1 MRSSI
6 GRASLF
12 VGGVVICAWCYLFV
26 TATSMGSGPLFVLE
40 EGISHVTGIPFGVV
54 TLATGLFLLALA
66 AVLRAPVGPGTLFV
80 PAMFGLAVS
89 LLEPFTPTI
98 TGTFP
103 RVALFLVATH
113 VMMLGAAMVVCA
125 SFGASAVDAVMIG
138 LARLS
143 RRSQARV
150 RIVMEVVLAAGG
162 IALGGRAG
170 LGTVVAA
177 LTVGHSFDF
186 WARLLPAPAPLPTR
200 VRLPRRRRLDEPP
213 ARVPG

>member
-1 MRSSI
+1 MRSST
-6 GRASLF
+6 GRACLF

-40 EGISHVTGIPFGVV
+40 EGISHVTGVPFGVV

-80 PAMFGLAVS
+80 PALFGLAVS
-89 LLEPFTPTI
+89 VFEPFTPTV
-98 TGTFP
+98 TGTVA

-150 RIVMEVVLAAGG
+150 RIVMEVLLAAVG

-170 LGTVVAA
+170 LGTAVAA

-186 WARLLPAPAPLPTR
+186 WARLLPSPVAVPTR
-200 VRLPRRRRLDEPP
+200 DRLPRRRGAERPP
-213 ARVPG
+213 AGMVG